1 MTPQKKDKSDRR
13 WKKERGERGTGN
25 GSVAGLQ
32 DMKIKLNFRFLR
44 LRFWACPSKR
54 QWQILLITQRVQL
67 QQRGGGDRQVS
78 VLGVACNTHT
88 HTYVGEGMS
97 AATWLKY
104 KTQKECQ
111 VSLKRQ
117 NMWQFLL
124 HHSLSLPHSLTHSL
138 LFALCCADLFLI
150 HNNFAGWA
158 GVFILTAGP
167 SFRLCRIP
175 LLLATNVIFLFQHS
189 ILPRDTGKTIKR
201 EICGRIKLKFNKN
214 IIYWRKRCENERE
227 RSENRIVLRLRVV
240 NYGSGNIK
248 PKFDDLLSGGCYK
261 EVESWVAEVL
271 GDFYDALEKEMK
283 LEKTNMNISPEN
295 SRGIK
300 RFAFNIP
307 SHILIPVFPIS

>member
-44 LRFWACPSKR
+44 LRFWACPGKR
-54 QWQILLITQRVQL
+54 QWQILLITHSECSCNSA
-67 QQRGGGDRQVS
+67 GEGIGDS
-78 VLGVACNTHT
+78 VCWGWLATHT
-88 HTYVGEGMS
+88 HTCVGEGKS

-124 HHSLSLPHSLTHSL
+124 PHSLSPSL
-138 LFALCCADLFLI
+138 FGLCCADLFLI

-167 SFRLCRIP
+167 SFRLCCIPLPWP

-214 IIYWRKRCENERE
+214 IIYWRKRCENEGE
-227 RSENRIVLRLRVV
+227 RSENRIVLRLGVV

-248 PKFDDLLSGGCYK
+248 PKFDDLLSVG
-261 EVESWVAEVL
+261 VL
-271 GDFYDALEKEMK
+271 
-283 LEKTNMNISPEN
+283 
-295 SRGIK
+295 
-300 RFAFNIP
+300 
-307 SHILIPVFPIS
+307 

>member
-13 WKKERGERGTGN
+13 WKKERGERECCG
-25 GSVAGLQ
+25 VAGHEN
-32 DMKIKLNFRFLR
+32 KIKFPISSASLLGLSRQKAVANF
-44 LRFWACPSKR
+44 ANN
-54 QWQILLITQRVQL
+54 TQRVQL
-67 QQRGGGDRQVS
+67 QQRGGGGGQS
-78 VLGVACNTHT
+78 VCWGWLATHT

-104 KTQKECQ
+104 KTKKECQ

-124 HHSLSLPHSLTHSL
+124 PHSLSPSLSHSF
-138 LFALCCADLFLI
+138 FALCCADLFLI

-167 SFRLCRIP
+167 SFRLCCIP

-214 IIYWRKRCENERE
+214 IIYWRKRCENEGE
-227 RSENRIVLRLRVV
+227 RSENRIVLRLGVV